1 MSPISRQASA
11 AAIILSRSGAVLI
24 YSGLPPSAFSI
35 RIFSKLTDVAE
46 VLVTAIV
53 PEATCAS
60 GTRENSRIDFTG
72 PSELT
77 DKSGSSS
84 SRSLAAA

>member
-1 MSPISRQASA
+1 M
-11 AAIILSRSGAVLI
+11 
-24 YSGLPPSAFSI
+24 
-35 RIFSKLTDVAE
+35 TDVAD

-53 PEATCAS
+53 PDATCAS
-60 GTRENSRIDFTG
+60 GTRENIRIDFTG

-77 DKSGSSS
+77 DKSGSSR